1 MYHVNELIMEIS
13 NPRRILA
20 ISLESEAELLSK
32 FIKDLTGSHPTPLPT
47 AFSETTGEEGGE
59 SSSGGGGG
67 GAVGGGGGG
76 GGGGGLAGTTH
87 ALTLKTAYYSAE
99 VPVWLD
105 TPAAP
110 GEWADTFL
118 SAEAREVLG
127 VLGGVTVVFSL
138 NGEKEAGAGAS
149 RGRELVEAVGR
160 VVREGLGGWEWDGV
174 GLAVGFGEVGPDA
187 GDVLGDW
194 EEACG
199 EAGLEF
205 VHAKSGGGDK
215 GRNEFGEKT
224 GIPRVLEALQ
234 SNDWALDLD
243 VDGMGLGDD
252 DRDDDFLGQESSDE
266 FGDFEKA
273 ASGAAKRRKSTDLD
287 PASLGFGFDKA
298 DFEGLKRAIWSSG
311 VDVEAEAEDMRIANE
326 AASLQESSKL
336 QKDAADRS
344 GSPLGEGHSAKE
356 SQSQET
362 EDNIGQEDVEKVEA
376 MMRKLLAVREMGSS
390 LPEEQRKRLAARAV
404 GEVMRDL

>member
-1 MYHVNELIMEIS
+1 MEIT

-20 ISLESEAELLSK
+20 ISLESEAELLSR
-32 FIKDLTGSHPTPLPT
+32 FVKDLTGTHPTPLPT
-47 AFSETTGEEGGE
+47 APPEGGEEEEGGE
-59 SSSGGGGG
+59 SSSSGS
-67 GAVGGGGGG
+67 
-76 GGGGGLAGTTH
+76 GLAGTTH

-118 SAEAREVLG
+118 SAEAREVLS
-127 VLGGVTVVFSL
+127 VLGGIAIVFSL
-138 NGEKEAGAGAS
+138 KGEKEVGGGKG
-149 RGRELVEAVGR
+149 RRELVEAVGR

-205 VHAKSGGGDK
+205 VHARSGGGGDK

-243 VDGMGLGDD
+243 ADGLGLGDD
-252 DRDDDFLGQESSDE
+252 DDDDDDFMGQESSDE

-287 PASLGFGFDKA
+287 PASLSFGFDKA
-298 DFEGLKRAIWSSG
+298 DFEGLKHAIWSSG
-311 VDVEAEAEDMRIANE
+311 VDTEADAEDKRIADE
-326 AASLQESSKL
+326 APSLQESSQS
-336 QKDAADRS
+336 QKDATDNS
-344 GSPLGEGHSAKE
+344 GSSSGEGHNAKDP
-356 SQSQET
+356 QSLET
-362 EDNIGQEDVEKVEA
+362 EDDIGKEDVEKVEA
-376 MMRKLLAVREMGSS
+376 MMRKLLAVREMGAS